1 MRDVAGI
8 AEALAGAESVCI
20 CSHVSPDGDTI
31 GSALAM
37 RLILQQMGRRSR
49 LFCQDKVPD
58 NLMFLPGA
66 GEIRRPEENGDEK
79 YDLFL
84 SVDVSDIA
92 RLGECEKLMS
102 RCSRSAQIDHHGT
115 NHAFAE
121 VNSIDGNASAT
132 CVMILEQMKAMGVK
146 LTPEIAQC
154 LYAGISTDTGNFSFD
169 CTDAEAFRAMG
180 DLREAGLPL
189 AEINM
194 VLFREKSRPQ
204 LLLLGR
210 AIESLRF
217 EGKDGRIAVMTLTR
231 KDFEECGALSEHADT
246 VVNFG
251 LETTG
256 TVMAVLGRENDDGRL
271 KFSLRSRK
279 PLTVDDVAARFGG
292 GGHSQAAGISMEG
305 SLQSA
310 TRTIVGAMDEKL
322 RQRERKTQ
330 DRPAG
335 NESGAEGSRSET

>member
-84 SVDVSDIA
+84 SVDVSDIG

-210 AIESLRF
+210 AINGMRF
-217 EGKDGRIAVMTLTR
+217 EGKDGQIAVMTLTR
-231 KDFEECGALSEHADT
+231 KDFLECGARNEHADT
-246 VVNFG
+246 IVNFG

-256 TVMAVLGRENDDGRL
+256 TRMAVLGREDEPGEI
-271 KFSLRSRK
+271 KFSLRAKSPERI
-279 PLTVDDVAARFGG
+279 DDVAQKLGG
-292 GGHSQAAGISMEG
+292 GGHPQACG
-305 SLQSA
+305 A
-310 TRTIVGAMDEKL
+310 TLMGTLDDTVPVVVAALAEKL
-322 RQRERKTQ
+322 E
-330 DRPAG
+330 
-335 NESGAEGSRSET
+335 ESI